1 MSRNKKQKIPL
12 PEDLVVGPLVNIQQ
26 FKQTWQELSAMDEGV
41 PELEA
46 EQVDISYDDVRV
58 VPPFELIEAS
68 INREMV

>member
-1 MSRNKKQKIPL
+1 
-12 PEDLVVGPLVNIQQ
+12 
-26 FKQTWQELSAMDEGV
+26 MDEGV